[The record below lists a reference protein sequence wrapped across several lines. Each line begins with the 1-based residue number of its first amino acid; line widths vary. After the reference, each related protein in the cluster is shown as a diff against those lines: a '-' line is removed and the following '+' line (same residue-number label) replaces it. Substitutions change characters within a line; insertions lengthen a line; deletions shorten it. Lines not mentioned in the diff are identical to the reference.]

1 MRTSWKDP
9 GLKSPDTGEVH
20 IDFGRVI
27 DFTLLHGADSWI
39 RIECLLPCKLL
50 AAIAMASFAGVVSA
64 QQAPAPPAPSS
75 TAKPTAAAPAEAQS
89 QAAIPLAEVATQAEL
104 ATANLRDIE
113 RAVSSIEM
121 TEAVGKAL
129 PRVAREI
136 DARVR
141 ETSKL
146 LARNPS
152 LEALRSIEGD
162 WHKVRDSLSAWT
174 RELTRHATQLDRQ
187 IARLNELDEIWKQT
201 LALTKAED
209 TPHEVVKHVQ
219 SMIAA
224 TERTHE
230 LVEKQ
235 RAQILS
241 LQSRVARQDSRV
253 AQSLADIR
261 LAREDALTRLL
272 AKDSPPIWS
281 SEVRSRVTE
290 TLAEDGQKS
299 FTAQMSALRSYAEA
313 QTATFIGHA
322 LVFTL
327 IAAALVLTR
336 RRARDS
342 LAQEPAAERVARVF
356 EVPIATAALLVILVS
371 FWLYPNGPRLLWA
384 IVGALAL
391 IPTIVVLRKL
401 VERRLF
407 PVLNALIACYFVD
420 VLRDVAV
427 TLPTLSRLLFIA
439 EMSGAIVFL
448 LWLIKVMR
456 RSVAAGADHVARVTR
471 ICARFALALLTAALG
486 ANALGYVTLGNLL
499 GDSVLAAA
507 YSGFVLYAAVRVLDG
522 LVTIGLRSRP
532 AAKLAVVRQHR
543 PLLQRRLYRAI
554 QWLALFLWVL
564 LILDRLSLRTPLLA
578 ALRDA
583 LTAKLTLGSLT
594 LSLGDVLAFG
604 AAVWAAFL
612 LSRLLRFVLEE
623 EVYQRFYLTRGLPY
637 AVSTILHYT
646 VLLVGFIAGL
656 AALGLDMTKVTILA
670 GAFSLGVG
678 FGLQNIVNNFVSGLI
693 LLFER
698 PVNVG
703 DVIQIDDATGIVER
717 IGIRAS
723 IIRTA
728 NGSEVIVP
736 NGKLISDRVTNW
748 TLSNRQRRIE
758 IPVATATGTDPK
770 RIIDLLQ
777 SVASKH
783 AEVEDHP
790 PPQAVVVKLGSDSLG
805 FELRVWTNC
814 VAEWA
819 AVRSDLAVAISDALA
834 AENIAIR

>member
-1 MRTSWKDP
+1 
-9 GLKSPDTGEVH
+9 
-20 IDFGRVI
+20 
-27 DFTLLHGADSWI
+27 
-39 RIECLLPCKLL
+39 
-50 AAIAMASFAGVVSA
+50 MA
-64 QQAPAPPAPSS
+64 
-75 TAKPTAAAPAEAQS
+75 
-89 QAAIPLAEVATQAEL
+89 
-104 ATANLRDIE
+104 
-113 RAVSSIEM
+113 
-121 TEAVGKAL
+121 
-129 PRVAREI
+129 
-136 DARVR
+136 
-141 ETSKL
+141 
-146 LARNPS
+146 
-152 LEALRSIEGD
+152 
-162 WHKVRDSLSAWT
+162 
-174 RELTRHATQLDRQ
+174 
-187 IARLNELDEIWKQT
+187 
-201 LALTKAED
+201 
-209 TPHEVVKHVQ
+209 
-219 SMIAA
+219 
-224 TERTHE
+224 
-230 LVEKQ
+230 
-235 RAQILS
+235 
-241 LQSRVARQDSRV
+241 
-253 AQSLADIR
+253 
-261 LAREDALTRLL
+261 
-272 AKDSPPIWS
+272 
-281 SEVRSRVTE
+281 
-290 TLAEDGQKS
+290 
-299 FTAQMSALRSYAEA
+299 ALRSYAEA

-336 RRARDS
+336 RRVRDS

-356 EVPIATAALLVILVS
+356 EVPIATAALLVILAS

-391 IPTIVVLRKL
+391 IPTIVVLRQL
-401 VERRLF
+401 IERRLF

-420 VLRDVAV
+420 VLREVTA

-448 LWLIKVMR
+448 VWLMKVMR
-456 RSVAAGADHVARVTR
+456 RSVAAGADHHVARVTT

-499 GDSVLAAA
+499 GDSVLAGA
-507 YSGFVLYAAVRVLDG
+507 YSGLILYAAVRVCDG
-522 LVTIGLRSRP
+522 LIMIGLRSRP
-532 AAKLAVVRQHR
+532 AAKLAVVRRHR
-543 PLLQRRLYRAI
+543 PLLQRRLYRAV

-564 LILDRLSLRTPLLA
+564 LTLDRLSLRTPLLE

-583 LTAKLTLGSLT
+583 LTAKLMLGSLT

-623 EVYQRFYLTRGLPY
+623 EVYQRFYVTRGLPY

-678 FGLQNIVNNFVSGLI
+678 FGLQSIVNNFVSGLI

-703 DVIQIDDATGIVER
+703 DVIQIDDATGVVEH

-758 IPVATATGTDPK
+758 IPVATAAGTDPK
-770 RIIDLLQ
+770 HIIDLLQ
-777 SVASKH
+777 CVASKH
-783 AEVEDHP
+783 AEVEDQP